1 MNRGLDAGTVKP
13 IAAGVDTLRQGRIWF
28 GGKAG
33 RLIGNGVG
41 DEDRFQVCQA
51 LAGVGENLAD
61 FLGGFGSE
69 FIGSE
74 A

>member
-1 MNRGLDAGTVKP
+1 M
-13 IAAGVDTLRQGRIWF
+13 
-28 GGKAG
+28 
-33 RLIGNGVG
+33 IGNGVG

-69 FIGSE
+69 FIGTE